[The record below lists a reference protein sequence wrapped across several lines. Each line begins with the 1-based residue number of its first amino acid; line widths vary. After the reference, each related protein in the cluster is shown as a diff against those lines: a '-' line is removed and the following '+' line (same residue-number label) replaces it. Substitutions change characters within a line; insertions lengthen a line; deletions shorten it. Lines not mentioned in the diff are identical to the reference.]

1 MELEQGSWMPL
12 RWTSAVANVQIDSRE
27 VGKFVILDDYLSE
40 EQYGVGFKLGN
51 EALRDQVEET
61 LIEMLEDGKFLE
73 IATAWELQ
81 DFVCLGE

>member
-1 MELEQGSWMPL
+1 
-12 RWTSAVANVQIDSRE
+12 
-27 VGKFVILDDYLSE
+27 VILDDYLSE

-61 LIEMLEDGKFLE
+61 LMEMVEDGKFLE